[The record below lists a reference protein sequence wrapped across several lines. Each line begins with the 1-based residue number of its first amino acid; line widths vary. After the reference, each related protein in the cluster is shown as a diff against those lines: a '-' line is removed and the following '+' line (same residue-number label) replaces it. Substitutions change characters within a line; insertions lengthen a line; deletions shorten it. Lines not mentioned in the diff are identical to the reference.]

1 MPLPDGVNEPVSVPE
16 AKARLG
22 IRTDARN
29 EEIGRLISAAR
40 EHVEDLSGH
49 LLVRRP
55 FQIVGQTTPSG
66 LTPIRVHVEP
76 VHDVNSF
83 AVVER
88 DGSSTA
94 LEGTAFLG
102 GMLYPPVDSVWPVS
116 TYGFVLEVDAGYEEG
131 ECPAQLIQAL
141 LLLVG
146 HWFENH
152 EAVVVGTSGFEL
164 PLGVKDLCRNFR
176 APGFE

>member
-1 MPLPDGVNEPVSVPE
+1 MPLPDGVDEPVTLEE
-16 AKARLG
+16 AKDRLG
-22 IRTDARN
+22 IRTAVRDA
-29 EEIGRLISAAR
+29 EITRLISAAR

-55 FQIVGQTTPSG
+55 VEIVGTVSPVG
-66 LTPIRVHVEP
+66 IKPVRLHVEP
-76 VHDVNSF
+76 VWGVTSF
-83 AVVER
+83 EVVER
-88 DGSSTA
+88 DGSATA
-94 LEGTAFLG
+94 VAGVLALG
-102 GMLYPPVDSVWPVS
+102 GMMYPPDGGAWPVS
-116 TYGFVLEVDAGYEEG
+116 TYGFKATVDAGYDGDPPE
-131 ECPAQLIQAL
+131 QLIQAL

-164 PLGVKDLCRNFR
+164 PLGVKALCQNFR